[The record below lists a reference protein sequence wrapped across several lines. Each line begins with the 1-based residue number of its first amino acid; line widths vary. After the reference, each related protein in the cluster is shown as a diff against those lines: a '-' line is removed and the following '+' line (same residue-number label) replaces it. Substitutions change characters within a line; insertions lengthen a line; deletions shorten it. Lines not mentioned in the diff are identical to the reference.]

1 MNIFSII
8 FIYINIQYTFSL
20 GSRDFFGAAPGLKLP
35 RLPCV
40 PLQCRCFPWP
50 PVYGFDGDAARWPP
64 GFAPQWFT
72 GSQSSQRQLYGC
84 NISWAQPREISAT
97 IHQFDPQKIRVCNK
111 NNNFQ
116 NDQTIWRFKNSNF
129 QHVRISGLCR
139 SRGLLPNLSSMS
151 CILERSSWKQLMAS
165 RVLKK
170 RMIGWYSKISKIS
183 IGNAGWF
190 SALRPQN
197 NWNGHA
203 SDNHGEHIHR
213 AAPGGCTGRDTKLRP
228 LNFWT
233 RPIKASN
240 AGYPWVSSQTS
251 RRWNLWNS
259 ALAMFPSAPM
269 PGESCHLPHWLRIEG
284 FPSPWVAWF
293 SELIC
298 NNLESVTIVQVE
310 GLFRKHYNNLYN
322 QNSHGPDPQ
331 SKWKFPLK
339 SNVPSNDL
347 NFIPRETDELNF
359 IQQ

>member
-190 SALRPQN
+190 RPF
-197 NWNGHA
+197 GPKTIGMGMPRITMVSISIGPHLA
-203 SDNHGEHIHR
+203 G
-213 AAPGGCTGRDTKLRP
+213 
-228 LNFWT
+228 
-233 RPIKASN
+233 
-240 AGYPWVSSQTS
+240 AGYEAEAPEFLDPPHKGLKCWIPLSFITDLQALKFVKLSTCHVPLSTHAWGELSSPPLAAN
-251 RRWNLWNS
+251 RR
-259 ALAMFPSAPM
+259 
-269 PGESCHLPHWLRIEG
+269 LPKSLGGMVFGIDLQQFG
-284 FPSPWVAWF
+284 
-293 SELIC
+293 I
-298 NNLESVTIVQVE
+298 
-310 GLFRKHYNNLYN
+310 
-322 QNSHGPDPQ
+322 SHNC
-331 SKWKFPLK
+331 SSWRT
-339 SNVPSNDL
+339 VPKTL
-347 NFIPRETDELNF
+347 
-359 IQQ
+359 Q